1 MSNALPISASLC
13 QSVCLS
19 VYPSV
24 HVKHSRRDL
33 WSSPH
38 TLTSPTEME
47 DAHSVQLPLS
57 AEDKDSAYFGVF
69 DGHGGA
75 QFAAYCGEHL
85 HKEIMSDVSF
95 SKTPFTTFY
104 GLKLKLKL

>member
-1 MSNALPISASLC
+1 
-13 QSVCLS
+13 
-19 VYPSV
+19 
-24 HVKHSRRDL
+24 
-33 WSSPH
+33 
-38 TLTSPTEME
+38 ME

-95 SKTPFTTFY
+95 GKTPFTTFS
-104 GLKLKLKL
+104 GLNY

>member
-1 MSNALPISASLC
+1 
-13 QSVCLS
+13 
-19 VYPSV
+19 
-24 HVKHSRRDL
+24 
-33 WSSPH
+33 
-38 TLTSPTEME
+38 ME

-57 AEDKDSAYFGVF
+57 TEDKDSAYFGVF

-95 SKTPFTTFY
+95 SE
-104 GLKLKLKL
+104 